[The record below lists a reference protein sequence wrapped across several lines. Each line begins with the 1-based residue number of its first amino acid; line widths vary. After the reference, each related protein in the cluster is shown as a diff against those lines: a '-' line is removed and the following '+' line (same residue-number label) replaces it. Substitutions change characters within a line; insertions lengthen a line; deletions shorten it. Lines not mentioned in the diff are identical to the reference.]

1 MRCPFCAN
9 PETKVIDS
17 RLIAEGSQVKRRRAC
32 QECEVRFTTFET
44 VEISMP
50 KIVKSNRARESFDE
64 AKISRGIDRALEK
77 RPVSSEQVEMAID
90 RIKRRVQATSDR
102 EVDSQ
107 RLGEIVMSELK
118 TLDPVAYVRFASVY
132 KSFQDVAEF
141 VSAVNEANE

>member
-17 RLIAEGSQVKRRRAC
+17 RLIADGSQVKRRRAC
-32 QECEVRFTTFET
+32 LECEVRFTTFET

-50 KIVKSNRARESFDE
+50 KIVKSNKARESFDE
-64 AKISRGIDRALEK
+64 NKIRRGIDRALEK
-77 RPVSSEQVEMAID
+77 RPVSSEQVEMVID
-90 RIKRRVQATSDR
+90 RIKRRIQATSDR
-102 EVDSQ
+102 EVDTN

-118 TLDPVAYVRFASVY
+118 MLDPVAYVRFASVY
-132 KSFQDVAEF
+132 KSFQDVTEF